1 MSESSYQS
9 YEFHQLIAELE
20 RRAAEMERT
29 LTTTIKVLDGLSSLV
44 TQHAQMFEAF
54 LGEYSKL
61 VNDFNEH
68 GHRVSVH
75 LDSRKT
81 LCSRPVQVSG

>member
-9 YEFHQLIAELE
+9 YEFHQRIAELE
-20 RRAAEMERT
+20 RT
-29 LTTTIKVLDGLSSLV
+29 LVTTIKVLDGLSSLV
-44 TQHAQMFEAF
+44 TQHAQMFETF

-75 LDSRKT
+75 LNSRKT
-81 LCSRPVQVSG
+81 LCSRPVQTSD